1 MDEEGSDILVH
12 SVNFKKGG
20 CFVGE
25 MHSSLMSGYGTFEWS
40 TGVKYSGYFIE
51 NKRHGYG
58 VQEWPDGSR
67 FEGEF
72 VEDNRHGQGRHKW
85 ANGEV
90 IIQSLS
96 DSRYLYYL
104 GLRGRIPV

>member
-1 MDEEGSDILVH
+1 MDEEDSNILVH
-12 SVNFKKGG
+12 SVNFTKGG

-25 MHSSLMSGYGTFEWS
+25 AHGSLMSGYGTFEWS
-40 TGVKYSGYFIE
+40 TGVKYEGYFLE
-51 NKRHGYG
+51 NKRYGNG

-72 VEDNRHGQGRHKW
+72 VDDNRHGRGRHEW

-90 IIQSLS
+90 IKMTCE
-96 DSRYLYYL
+96 
-104 GLRGRIPV
+104 